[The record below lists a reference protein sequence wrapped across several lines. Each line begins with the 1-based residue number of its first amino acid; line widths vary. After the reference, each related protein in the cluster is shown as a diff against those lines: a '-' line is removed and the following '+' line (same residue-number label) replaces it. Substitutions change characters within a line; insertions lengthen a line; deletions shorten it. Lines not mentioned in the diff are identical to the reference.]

1 MVLVWVVAVKRLGLL
16 LRFENSQDAFHRTAT
31 VAERDIGPIGFTDD
45 IRLGQPI
52 YSVRHVARHGNSL
65 HQGFFNNRQA
75 ISIGSPVMMRSS
87 VMSYW

>member
-1 MVLVWVVAVKRLGLL
+1 MFAGVVAMEWLGFFLG
-16 LRFENSQDAFHRTAT
+16 FEDSKAQFHRTAT
-31 VAERDIGPIGFTDD
+31 IAERDIGPIGFTKD

-52 YSVRHVARHGNSL
+52 YSIRHVARHGNSL